1 MIKKTTFVFIILLAA
16 YAVLFFFIKPA
27 MQLSQHQWQDNI
39 IKAQNFIYHTEKKAP
54 EKIIVGSSMSCRLV
68 QDSLQD
74 FYNLSFSGQSVF
86 DGLHILKEQK
96 NLPKDL
102 FIEMNVILKKE
113 DKNFTDALLN
123 PFLYTLKK
131 YIPVLRDGKQPMA
144 IAGFLLSEIIKKTG
158 NADAP
163 TTTSLNQET
172 LFMKTLNVQ
181 RKDYLNAP
189 DKKTLDAIFTQLKTY
204 TDYFQQKGVNIIFF
218 EMPVHPSLCNLPKAL
233 IIREKFYLNFPQDK
247 YNYIPVPD
255 CNVYHTTDGIHL
267 TQEET
272 LVYTNYFK
280 NRVKELL

>member
-1 MIKKTTFVFIILLAA
+1 
-16 YAVLFFFIKPA
+16 

-39 IKAQNFIYHTEKKAP
+39 IKAQNFIYHTEGKAP
-54 EKIIVGSSMSCRLV
+54 ENIIVGSSMSCRLV

-86 DGLHILKEQK
+86 DGLRILKAQK
-96 NLPKDL
+96 NLPKHL

-144 IAGFLLSEIIKKTG
+144 IAGFLLSEVIKETG
-158 NADAP
+158 NATTP
-163 TTTSLNQET
+163 TTSSVNQDA

-189 DKKTLDAIFTQLKTY
+189 GKETSEAIFTQLKDY
-204 TDYFQQKGVNIIFF
+204 TDYFQQEGVDVIFF
-218 EMPVHPSLCNLPKAL
+218 EMPVHPSLCNLPKAVV
-233 IIREKFYLNFPQDK
+233 IREKFYQNFPRDK
-247 YNYIPVPD
+247 YYYIPMPN
-255 CNVYHTTDGIHL
+255 CNIYHTTDGIHL

-272 LVYTNYFK
+272 LVYTSYLK
-280 NRVKELL
+280 NRIKTLLK